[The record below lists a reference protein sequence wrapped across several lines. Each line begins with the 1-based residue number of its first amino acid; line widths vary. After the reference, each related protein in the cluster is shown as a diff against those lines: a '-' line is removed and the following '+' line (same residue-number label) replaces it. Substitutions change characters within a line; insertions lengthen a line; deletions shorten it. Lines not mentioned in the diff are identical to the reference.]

1 MEVLIQSLDADVS
14 NNFKKEIRKKIQSAG
29 RIFSRVISVDIKLFK
44 ENNDEQNDY
53 CMEAKI
59 IVPQNVLF
67 AKERAES
74 FKAALNNLLDSI
86 KHQLVKY
93 KEKLEE
99 VRSSQNL

>member
-74 FKAALNNLLDSI
+74 FEAALNNLLDSI

>member
-44 ENNDEQNDY
+44 ENNDEQNNY

-74 FKAALNNLLDSI
+74 FEAALNNLLDSI